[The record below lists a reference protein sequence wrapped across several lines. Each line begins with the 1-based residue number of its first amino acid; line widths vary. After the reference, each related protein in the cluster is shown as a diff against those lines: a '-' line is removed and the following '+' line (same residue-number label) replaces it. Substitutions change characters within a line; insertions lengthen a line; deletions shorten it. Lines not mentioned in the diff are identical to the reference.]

1 MNKSV
6 YPVLL
11 IHGWNSHP
19 GIWKKMITKLE
30 EAGIPA
36 WNFGYAENT
45 DPHPVTVA
53 EDLHDFIA
61 DMRRKNRYHGEIDI
75 ITHSMGTHITR
86 FLLEVQDGK
95 EKAERVR
102 QFIGIGPP
110 NNGSSMAEL
119 FCDPV
124 YGEEMIRLLDGIFV
138 PPGYDPGDDSLV
150 QEVRPGSVTM
160 ATLKSA
166 GLRDDIR
173 YRCILSRNITRTES
187 FFPILGGRTWIF
199 HEDGSW
205 DTTFDGDGVIPHSD
219 SIMPGIQPEIV
230 PHDNSFFTKCPH
242 QFCHSNLPKNPEV
255 IRCVIGYLT
264 GTKNGK
270 SSF

>member
-19 GIWKKMITKLE
+19 GIWKRMITELQA
-30 EAGIPA
+30 AGIPA
-36 WNFGYAENT
+36 WNFSYADNP

-53 EDLHDFIA
+53 EDLHTFIA
-61 DMRRKNRYHGEIDI
+61 DMRRKNQYHGEIDI

-86 FLLEVQDGK
+86 YLLEVSDGK
-95 EKAERVR
+95 ERAEKVR

-124 YGEEMIRLLDGIFV
+124 YGEEMIRQLEGIFV
-138 PPGYDPGDDSLV
+138 PPGYDPEDDSLV
-150 QEVRPGSVTM
+150 QEVRPGSLTM
-160 ATLKSA
+160 ATLTSA

-187 FFPILGGRTWIF
+187 FFPILGGRTWVF
-199 HEDGSW
+199 GRDGSW
-205 DTTFDGDGVIPHSD
+205 DTTWDGDGVIPHSD
-219 SIMPGIQPEIV
+219 SIMPGIQPEII
-230 PHDNSFFTKCPH
+230 PMDTSLFLHCPH
-242 QFCHSNLPKNPEV
+242 QFCHGNLPKNPEV
-255 IRCVIGYLT
+255 IHSAILHLT
-264 GTKNGK
+264 GKK
-270 SSF
+270 SGNASF

>member
-6 YPVLL
+6 CPVLL

-19 GIWKKMITKLE
+19 GIWKKMIAGLE
-30 EAGIPA
+30 AAGIPA
-36 WNFGYAENT
+36 WNFGYTENP

-61 DMRRKNRYHGEIDI
+61 DMRSKNRYHGEIDI

-86 FLLEVQDGK
+86 FLLEVRDGK
-95 EKAERVR
+95 ERAERVR

-124 YGEEMIRLLDGIFV
+124 HGEEMIRVLEGIFV
-138 PPGYDPGDDSLV
+138 PYGYDPGDDSLV

-160 ATLKSA
+160 AMLKSA

-173 YRCILSRNITRTES
+173 YRSILSRNITRTEA
-187 FFPILGGRTWIF
+187 FFPVIGGKTWVF
-199 HEDGSW
+199 GEDRSW
-205 DTTFDGDGVIPHSD
+205 NTTWEGDGVVPHSD
-219 SIMPGIQPEIV
+219 SIMPGIQAEIV
-230 PHDNSFFTKCPH
+230 PQNTPLFTNCPH
-242 QFCHSNLPKNPEV
+242 QFCHGNLPKNPEV
-255 IRCVIGYLT
+255 IRCAIRHLT
-264 GTKNGK
+264 GKKKKN